1 MSAGAHDPLAG
12 FDATVHAPNRLR
24 VCALLDTAGEAEF
37 GLVQEQLGLSASVLS
52 KHVTVLMDAGYV
64 EQRKAVRDARQRVW
78 LRLTPGAG
86 TPTGGTSRRC
96 GRSWGRRIRCSDH
109 DGGPHIRPGPHR
121 MAPTPGNLGTAALR
135 PR

>member
-1 MSAGAHDPLAG
+1 MSAEAHDPLAG
-12 FDATVHAPNRLR
+12 FDTTVHAPNRLR

-78 LRLTPGAG
+78 LRLTPG
-86 TPTGGTSRRC
+86 
-96 GRSWGRRIRCSDH
+96 GRDAYRGH
-109 DGGPHIRPGPHR
+109 
-121 MAPTPGNLGTAALR
+121 LAALR
-135 PR
+135 AIVGPPDPVLRP

>member
-1 MSAGAHDPLAG
+1 MSAEAHDPLAG

-78 LRLTPGAG
+78 LRLTPG
-86 TPTGGTSRRC
+86 
-96 GRSWGRRIRCSDH
+96 GRDAYRGH
-109 DGGPHIRPGPHR
+109 
-121 MAPTPGNLGTAALR
+121 LAALR
-135 PR
+135 AIVGPPDPVLRP